1 MAKPTHQDATL
12 MIQLA
17 QWASTSGVP
26 QTLRWLWSDQFIP
39 DYAEFLKKYPPAS
52 EGGRS
57 AAIVCTFFETVGTLH
72 KQGLIN
78 EDLLFDWLWVAGPW
92 DKLKGY
98 ALGQR
103 QEAGVPEL
111 WENFEAMAVAQASR
125 R

>member
-1 MAKPTHQDATL
+1 
-12 MIQLA
+12 
-17 QWASTSGVP
+17 
-26 QTLRWLWSDQFIP
+26 
-39 DYAEFLKKYPPAS
+39 
-52 EGGRS
+52 
-57 AAIVCTFFETVGTLH
+57 VCTFFETVGTLH